1 MKQHNDRHPV
11 LDALGR
17 LDEEAIHTC
26 LQEDVS
32 PRMTVSR
39 ATLCRRVAVAAA
51 CLALTAAV
59 GLTALLPL
67 MRPST
72 PGVEGTEAPV
82 TDDTP
87 ISTDTPA
94 TDAPPSDTAT
104 GTDTGGSSGGS
115 SGVNMAVSS
124 VNDVSSALNS
134 PIVAPDN
141 GSLSGFTFMPGIS
154 T

>member
-67 MRPST
+67 MRPGT
-72 PGVEGTEAPV
+72 PGVEGTDHTVNLPENGEEHRSGKA
-82 TDDTP
+82 
-87 ISTDTPA
+87 A
-94 TDAPPSDTAT
+94 RNR
-104 GTDTGGSSGGS
+104 GGGG
-115 SGVNMAVSS
+115 G
-124 VNDVSSALNS
+124 L
-134 PIVAPDN
+134 PRRRRP
-141 GSLSGFTFMPGIS
+141 
-154 T
+154 